1 MRGQDTIEFYIEGG
15 VRIATV
21 PSSMPPLVG
30 QQINIRRVTYTVT
43 GVTFAVDFADDFE
56 AKHMRAN
63 VDLCVQDGAR

>member
-15 VRIATV
+15 VPIATV

-43 GVTFAVDFADDFE
+43 GVTFALDAADDFE

-63 VDLCVQDGAR
+63 VDLKEGCP